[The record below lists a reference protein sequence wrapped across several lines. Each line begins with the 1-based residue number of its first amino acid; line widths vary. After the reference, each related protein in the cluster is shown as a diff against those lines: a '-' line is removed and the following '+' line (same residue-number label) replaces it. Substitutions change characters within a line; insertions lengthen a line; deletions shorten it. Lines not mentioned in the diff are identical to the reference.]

1 MRASSFRYLVK
12 NGIKNL
18 WNNRMMTIASVGTL
32 IACLLIVGFAVLFSI
47 NVDNIVKFV
56 GEQNEIVV
64 FIDLDAPEGYSDT
77 LKSKLS
83 QIEGLGDITFVSKD
97 QAMDDVINKYLDG
110 DVGLMDGVENDFLP
124 ESFRAK
130 ILDPEHLDA
139 IISQIKSMDY
149 ILKVDAPTD
158 LSNTLMHMRKMVNTF
173 GGAIIAALVIVSL
186 VIITNTIRASVF
198 ARRKEINIMK
208 YVGANNA
215 FIRIPFIVEGITL
228 GLIAAL
234 AAFGIIWGGY
244 NVFLNAI
251 ISESNTWLGS
261 ISQNL
266 VPFKHIAHQIL
277 GYFLIS
283 GIVVG
288 GFGSAMSMRGHLK
301 V

>member
-18 WNNRMMTIASVGTL
+18 WNNRMMTVASIGTL

-64 FIDLDAPEGYSDT
+64 FVDLDAPEGYSDT
-77 LKSKLS
+77 LQSQLS
-83 QIEGLGDITFVSKD
+83 QMEGLGDITYVSKD

-130 ILDPEHLDA
+130 ILDPEHLDT
-139 IISQIKSMDY
+139 ILSQIESMDH

-173 GGAIIAALVIVSL
+173 GGAIILALVIVSL

-215 FIRIPFIVEGITL
+215 FIRSPFIVEGITL

-244 NVFLNAI
+244 NIFLNAI
-251 ISESNTWLGS
+251 TSESNTWLAS

-266 VPFKHIAHQIL
+266 VPFKHISYQIL

>member
-18 WNNRMMTIASVGTL
+18 WNNRMMTVASVGTL

-64 FIDLDAPEGYSDT
+64 FVDLDAPEGYSDT
-77 LKSKLS
+77 LQSQLS
-83 QIEGLGDITFVSKD
+83 QMEGLGDITYVSKD

-130 ILDPEHLDA
+130 ILDTEHLDT
-139 IISQIKSMDY
+139 ILSQIESMDH

-173 GGAIIAALVIVSL
+173 GGAIILALVIVSL

-244 NVFLNAI
+244 NIFLNAI
-251 ISESNTWLGS
+251 TSESNTWLAS

-266 VPFKHIAHQIL
+266 VPFKHISYQIL

-283 GIVVG
+283 GIVGG